1 MHKKILTFTTAAMAV
16 AALGLW
22 AQTPASKLEF
32 EVASIKPAP
41 PLDPAAIQQ
50 GKMHIGM
57 NVDGARV
64 DIGGLPMQTLLI
76 QAFNIK
82 PYQLAGVGGVG
93 TTVNVGAILGSDR
106 WDILAKLPEGATKDD
121 VPKMLV
127 KLLEDRFGLKYH
139 HESKDLNVYGLIV
152 GKGGSKLVETTAT
165 EDKPLPDQPG
175 AVTVN
180 SGDQKIRVNPQPGP
194 GKNLMSMTSPQYGT
208 LNMTMGDG
216 GTMHLEASKMTM
228 AGFADLLTSL
238 VDRPVVDM
246 SDLKGTYKVSL
257 DLSMETLLALARNQ
271 GMIPGGPGG
280 PGGGGAPG
288 GPGGTNIAVPTAS
301 DPGVGGSLIFD
312 AVQKL
317 GMKLDPRKAPVDTIV
332 IDHVNKTPT
341 DN

>member
-1 MHKKILTFTTAAMAV
+1 MNKKILTYVTAGVAV
-16 AALGLW
+16 AALGLF
-22 AQTPASKLEF
+22 AQAPAPKLEF

-50 GKMHIGM
+50 GKIHIGM
-57 NVDGARV
+57 NIDGARV
-64 DIGGLPMQTLLI
+64 DIGGLPMQTLLV

-82 PYQLAGVGGVG
+82 PYQLGGAASAAGM
-93 TTVNVGAILGSDR
+93 NVAAILGSDR
-106 WDILAKLPEGATKDD
+106 WDILAKIPEGATKDD

-208 LNMTMGDG
+208 LNMSMGAG

-246 SDLKGTYKVSL
+246 TGMKGTYQVSL

-280 PGGGGAPG
+280 PGGGGPPG
-288 GPGGTNIAVPTAS
+288 GPGGANIAVPTAS
-301 DPGVGGSLIFD
+301 DPGAGGSVVFD

-317 GMKLDPRKAPVDTIV
+317 GLKLDARKAPVDTIV
-332 IDHVNKTPT
+332 VDHIEKMPT